1 MSSTFTGLPLNKSTS
16 NDSDLLL
23 GQECEFE
30 DLDFSTTG
38 NPRLS
43 QTPVLC
49 RRVKNGH
56 SSAITAGQAVK
67 WKTGAYGTQVVP
79 AGSTEV
85 ACGVATGYVSSIAV
99 GAHFNIVRKGFGLV
113 KNSSAADLAQGE
125 RLVTAA
131 SGEVVK
137 QTAAPAS
144 LTAAMTQVNA
154 VVGMATTA
162 ITASTSGRAWI
173 DCTNN

>member
-1 MSSTFTGLPLNKSTS
+1 MTGTFTGLPLNKTTS
-16 NDSDLLL
+16 SDSDLLL

-43 QTPVLC
+43 QTPVKC

-56 SSAITAGQAVK
+56 SSAISAGQAVK
-67 WKTGAYGTQVVP
+67 WKTGYHGTQVIP

-85 ACGVATGYVSSIAV
+85 PCGVASGYISSAAV

-113 KNSSAADLAQGE
+113 KNSSAAALAQGE
-125 RLVTAA
+125 VIVTAA

-144 LTAAMTQVNA
+144 LTAAMVQVNA
-154 VVGMATTA
+154 VVGTA
-162 ITASTSGRAWI
+162 ITDISTSTSGRAWI
-173 DCTNN
+173 NCEAN